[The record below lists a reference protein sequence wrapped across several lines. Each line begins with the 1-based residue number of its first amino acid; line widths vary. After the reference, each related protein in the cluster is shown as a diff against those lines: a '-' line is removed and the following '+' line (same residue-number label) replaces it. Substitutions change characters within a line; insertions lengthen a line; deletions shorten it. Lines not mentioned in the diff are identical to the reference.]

1 MKIYSNKHHHPSPL
15 FFFGVEGKIPYF
27 TKLTSMKLNKYY
39 LLTSC
44 LAVGSFTHAQV
55 PVKGMVTDEHKEAL
69 AYTTVR
75 LLRSDS
81 TFVQGTVTD
90 SIGCYRLENV
100 QKGNYLL
107 SFSSI
112 GYEAKVYPFAVGDTE
127 KVLPVV
133 YLKENSVLL
142 GEVEVKGS
150 SFIRQKDRVLIIP
163 DKQQVKHAFT
173 GYDLLSN
180 LMIPGIDVDRKKGVV
195 ATMGGTVTLYI
206 DGRKV
211 DYREVQSLRPRDIE
225 KVEYFDVPT
234 GKYAGDVASI
244 NYITRKWKS
253 GGYVSLDANQTIGY
267 LQGDYNAVSKVS
279 HGNTSYTL
287 FAGHTMYDYNED
299 DNRSTESFVLAD
311 RSFTRDEITEADKR
325 KKNQQYAQFN
335 VLNQTG
341 KRTLSAKM
349 SFVHSGMPD
358 NGRKG
363 MLDYSDYYE
372 DVCSSSSTDQKS
384 LAPSLELYGSFRLK
398 DNQRLECSLPV
409 SYTQNTYDRSYQEN
423 EYASMTNVDEKLYML
438 KPSLNYSLSMPHQNT
453 LTVQLMHS
461 HRITSATYAGD
472 NPSWQHLWSGESLL
486 FASYNQRFGKLSMN
500 GRIGMSA
507 LQYRLHGHEKTHYIS
522 PRGDLSFFY
531 QFSDRQQFGIG
542 AAVGNAYPE
551 INTINTAEQNI
562 DQIHVKRGNP
572 YLDKIKM
579 YMASGS
585 YSLQVGRFN
594 LFGIF
599 MYSSEINTVLPAFSV
614 EGNKLV
620 ESYRSDGDYHLLQG
634 GLDLSWKAT
643 DALRLKLGGR
653 WQYSKITG
661 QDSQDQNN
669 VYGRLTV
676 NYYWKDF
683 SLNVYGKTQTRLLSG
698 DGVYEWQDG
707 NYGASVSWYHGG
719 WALEAGTNNPFY
731 THARTRS
738 FLRSDVYRYD
748 REVYSR
754 LNQPTGYVKVA
765 YTFDFGKK
773 TSKDYRNVNTTID
786 SAILK
791 AE

>member
-1 MKIYSNKHHHPSPL
+1 MEILK
-15 FFFGVEGKIPYF
+15 FCF
-27 TKLTSMKLNKYY
+27 LTG
-39 LLTSC
+39 C
-44 LAVGSFTHAQV
+44 LSVSSFINAQV
-55 PVKGMVTDEHKEAL
+55 AVKGRIADESDKGL
-69 AYTTVR
+69 AYATVR
-75 LLRSDS
+75 LLCQDS
-81 TFVQGTVTD
+81 TFVQGVVTD
-90 SIGCYRLENV
+90 SIGLYKLENV

-107 SFSSI
+107 SLSSI

-358 NGRKG
+358 NGRRG

-438 KPSLNYSLSMPHQNT
+438 NPSLNYSLYMPHQNT

-507 LQYRLHGHEKTHYIS
+507 LQYRLHGHEKTNYIS

-551 INTINTAEQNI
+551 INTINTAEQTI

-634 GLDLSWKAT
+634 GLDL
-643 DALRLKLGGR
+643 
-653 WQYSKITG
+653 
-661 QDSQDQNN
+661 
-669 VYGRLTV
+669 
-676 NYYWKDF
+676 
-683 SLNVYGKTQTRLLSG
+683 
-698 DGVYEWQDG
+698 
-707 NYGASVSWYHGG
+707 
-719 WALEAGTNNPFY
+719 
-731 THARTRS
+731 
-738 FLRSDVYRYD
+738 
-748 REVYSR
+748 
-754 LNQPTGYVKVA
+754 
-765 YTFDFGKK
+765 
-773 TSKDYRNVNTTID
+773 
-786 SAILK
+786 
-791 AE
+791 

>member
-1 MKIYSNKHHHPSPL
+1 MT
-15 FFFGVEGKIPYF
+15 G
-27 TKLTSMKLNKYY
+27 
-39 LLTSC
+39 C
-44 LAVGSFTHAQV
+44 LSVSSFINAQV
-55 PVKGMVTDEHKEAL
+55 AVKGRIADESDKGL
-69 AYTTVR
+69 AYATVR
-75 LLRSDS
+75 LLCQDS
-81 TFVQGTVTD
+81 TFVQGVVTD
-90 SIGCYRLENV
+90 SIGLYKLENV

-107 SFSSI
+107 SLSSI
-112 GYEAKVYPFAVGDTE
+112 GYEAKIYPFAVGDTE

-195 ATMGGTVTLYI
+195 ATMGGAVTLYI

-358 NGRKG
+358 NGRRG

-754 LNQPTGYVKVA
+754 LNQPTGYVKIA

>member
-1 MKIYSNKHHHPSPL
+1 MEILK
-15 FFFGVEGKIPYF
+15 FCFMTG
-27 TKLTSMKLNKYY
+27 
-39 LLTSC
+39 C
-44 LAVGSFTHAQV
+44 LSVSSFINAQV
-55 PVKGMVTDEHKEAL
+55 AVKGRIADESDKGL
-69 AYTTVR
+69 AYATVR
-75 LLRSDS
+75 LLCQDS
-81 TFVQGTVTD
+81 TFVQGVVTD
-90 SIGCYRLENV
+90 SIGLYKLENV

-107 SFSSI
+107 SLSSI
-112 GYEAKVYPFAVGDTE
+112 GYEAKIYPFAVGDTE

-195 ATMGGTVTLYI
+195 ATMGGAVTLYI

-358 NGRKG
+358 NGRRG

-754 LNQPTGYVKVA
+754 LNQPTGYVKIA

>member
-1 MKIYSNKHHHPSPL
+1 MEILK
-15 FFFGVEGKIPYF
+15 FCF
-27 TKLTSMKLNKYY
+27 LTG
-39 LLTSC
+39 C
-44 LAVGSFTHAQV
+44 LSVSSFINAQV
-55 PVKGMVTDEHKEAL
+55 AVKGRIADESDKGL
-69 AYTTVR
+69 AYATVR
-75 LLRSDS
+75 LLCQDS
-81 TFVQGTVTD
+81 TFVQGVVTD
-90 SIGCYRLENV
+90 SIGLYKLENV

-107 SFSSI
+107 SLSSI

-211 DYREVQSLRPRDIE
+211 DYREVQSLRPRDME

-358 NGRKG
+358 NGRRG

-438 KPSLNYSLSMPHQNT
+438 NPSLNYSLYMPHQNT

-551 INTINTAEQNI
+551 INTINTAEQTI

-643 DALRLKLGGR
+643 DALRFKLGGR

-754 LNQPTGYVKVA
+754 LNQPTGYLKVA

>member
-1 MKIYSNKHHHPSPL
+1 MEILK
-15 FFFGVEGKIPYF
+15 FCF
-27 TKLTSMKLNKYY
+27 LTG
-39 LLTSC
+39 C
-44 LAVGSFTHAQV
+44 LSVSSFINAQV
-55 PVKGMVTDEHKEAL
+55 AVKGRIADESDKGL
-69 AYTTVR
+69 AYATVR
-75 LLRSDS
+75 LLCQDS
-81 TFVQGTVTD
+81 TFVQGVVTD
-90 SIGCYRLENV
+90 SIGLYKLENV

-107 SFSSI
+107 SLSSI

-195 ATMGGTVTLYI
+195 ATMGGAVTLYI

-358 NGRKG
+358 NGRRG

-438 KPSLNYSLSMPHQNT
+438 NPSLNYSLYMPHQNT

-551 INTINTAEQNI
+551 INTINTAEQTI

-643 DALRLKLGGR
+643 DALRFKLGGR
-653 WQYSKITG
+653 WQ
-661 QDSQDQNN
+661 
-669 VYGRLTV
+669 
-676 NYYWKDF
+676 
-683 SLNVYGKTQTRLLSG
+683 
-698 DGVYEWQDG
+698 
-707 NYGASVSWYHGG
+707 
-719 WALEAGTNNPFY
+719 
-731 THARTRS
+731 
-738 FLRSDVYRYD
+738 
-748 REVYSR
+748 
-754 LNQPTGYVKVA
+754 
-765 YTFDFGKK
+765 
-773 TSKDYRNVNTTID
+773 
-786 SAILK
+786 
-791 AE
+791 

>member
-1 MKIYSNKHHHPSPL
+1 MK
-15 FFFGVEGKIPYF
+15 FV
-27 TKLTSMKLNKYY
+27 KLY
-39 LLTSC
+39 LLTVC
-44 LAVGSFTHAQV
+44 LVVSSFSYAQV
-55 PVKGMVTDEHKEAL
+55 LVKGTVTDEYKKGI

-75 LLRSDS
+75 LLLPDS
-81 TFVQGTVTD
+81 TFVKGTTTD
-90 SIGCYRLENV
+90 SIGCYRLEDV
-100 QKGNYLL
+100 LKGNYLL
-107 SFSSI
+107 SLSSI
-112 GYEAKVYPFAVGDTE
+112 GYETKVYSFAIGNTETE
-127 KVLPVV
+127 KVLPALC
-133 YLKENSVLL
+133 LKENNVML
-142 GEVEVKGS
+142 GEVEVKGT

-180 LMIPGIDVDRKKGVV
+180 LMIPGIEVDRKNGVV

-244 NYITRKWKS
+244 NYITKKWKS

-267 LQGDYNAVSKVS
+267 LQGDYNAVVKVS
-279 HGNTSYTL
+279 HGSTSYTL
-287 FAGHTMYDYNED
+287 FAGHAMYDYDEN
-299 DNRSTESFVLAD
+299 DNRSIESFVLGD
-311 RSFTRDEITEADKR
+311 RSFTRNETTEVDKR
-325 KKNQQYAQFN
+325 KTNQQYAQFN

-358 NGRKG
+358 NGRRG

-372 DVCSSSSTDQKS
+372 DVHSSSSTDQKS
-384 LAPSLELYGSFRLK
+384 LAPSFELYGSFRLK
-398 DNQRLECSLPV
+398 DNQRLECSLPL
-409 SYTQNTYDRSYQEN
+409 SYTQNTYGRSYQEN
-423 EYASMTNVDEKLYML
+423 EYVSMTNVDEKLYML
-438 KPSLNYSLSMPHQNT
+438 SPSLNYSLSMPHQNT
-453 LTVQLMHS
+453 LTVQLKHF
-461 HRITSATYAGD
+461 HRITSATYVGD
-472 NPSWQHLWSGESLL
+472 NPSWQHLWSGETLL

-507 LQYRLHGHEKTHYIS
+507 LQYRLHGHEKTDYIS

-531 QFSDRQQFGIG
+531 QFSNRQQFGIG
-542 AAVGNAYPE
+542 AALGNAYPE

-599 MYSSEINTVLPAFSV
+599 MYSSEINTVLPAFYL
-614 EGNKLV
+614 EGDKLV
-620 ESYRSDGDYHLLQG
+620 ESYRSDGNYHLLKG
-634 GLDLSWKAT
+634 GLDLSWRAT
-643 DALRLKLGGR
+643 DALRFKLGGR

-661 QDSQDQNN
+661 LNPQDQNN
-669 VYGRLTV
+669 VYGRLAM

-683 SLNVYGKTQTRLLSG
+683 SLNVYGKTQTRLLNG
-698 DGVYEWQDG
+698 AGVYEWQDG
-707 NYGASVSWYHGG
+707 NYGASVSWHHGG
-719 WALEAGTNNPFY
+719 WALEVGTDNPFY
-731 THARTRS
+731 THAKTRS

-765 YTFDFGKK
+765 YTFDFGKQ
-773 TSKDYRNVNTTID
+773 TSKDNRKVNTTID